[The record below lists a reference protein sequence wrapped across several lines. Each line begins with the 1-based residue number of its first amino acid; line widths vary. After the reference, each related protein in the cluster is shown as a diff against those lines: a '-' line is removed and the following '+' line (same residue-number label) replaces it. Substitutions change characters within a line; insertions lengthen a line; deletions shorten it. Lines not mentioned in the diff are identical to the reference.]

1 MDPSY
6 PEDRL
11 TIYAEDSH
19 AAVVLAQAHNLD
31 LASRISSNVM
41 CMHECIPGPHET
53 FENPEVRGIEP
64 ESTCL
69 VLFTSGSTGRPKGV
83 QHGHRHLREVIM
95 GTVDY
100 FGLTSEDIILMTNTI
115 CFDVHMIQMYPP
127 LVTGG
132 RLVLAKPDGHM
143 DPDYIASKIV
153 QHNVSGLIF
162 TVPFLAKLYVQ
173 SPVFDKPYVH
183 MKHWGM
189 GGDAVPLDIVH
200 QMQRIFPS
208 MDGPV
213 DSYGPTEG
221 NVVTQYRFP
230 PGAKCSLIG
239 VPDINVHCGIVDS
252 TMQMLPRGVPGELL
266 LSGPRMALG
275 YYGKPELTA
284 EKFVPNPLFSWIEQ
298 RMPESMKDMYKIAY
312 RTGDL
317 VRLRDDGNL
326 EYLGRIDRQVKIN
339 GVRIELGEVEGV
351 IRGLQGVQ
359 NAVCSAVKRKE
370 NEGKVLVAYVVP
382 ESVSAAE
389 VIGHCSKELLPSM
402 VPSHV
407 VSMETFP
414 LLPNG
419 KVDVKNLPDP
429 HWKSTEEEFS
439 PAVTDMEGKIEQIW
453 MNVLDRQEPISM
465 TSSFFSIGGDSLL
478 ANQVIGQLRREL
490 ENQEITVS
498 MLFENTTIR
507 SLACALAN
515 ILSDNNTAKR
525 WTTLRS
531 TTIKVKPTSSFLSR
545 QNISQNAFL
554 GLLGRSKTIRRQIQ
568 ENDLTGEHQDKV
580 ILSAE
585 STNIAKYASADR
597 KSRMP
602 FIVYLV
608 LQLICSS
615 LIPCV
620 FPSLAVCFCLLTHL
634 ALKNFS
640 CILVVFVSPIVYAI
654 CMNFGSL
661 AILIILKGI
670 LFPKKMAAGVY
681 PLHGSVYLRWIF
693 LRCLQ
698 HKVIEYNFRYVRRT
712 QMIVAIYNALGAN
725 IRYNVILDSPNIVDP
740 DLITMQG
747 LSTLGEGASV
757 KGSFIVPAGVLGKQA
772 ALVLSPSRIGISCD
786 IGLAANVQAG
796 GHIFS
801 GHSLKPYGTL
811 SQSTDVLDTEKM
823 KEIYPHFYP
832 EAFLK
837 PGFVLFATLIQWSV
851 LYLCCLPVS
860 AVCISAARLVMFFM
874 QIPDFSDS
882 VMSLATF
889 IFMEILFIK
898 LVASFC
904 MPKIINAVLI
914 YYKRTLMGPLRP
926 GRNLVTDSLD
936 CLAYCIYRKLMDIP
950 YFNYWATAVPL
961 GLNIDP
967 STGIKDG
974 ISEHDAVT
982 IQARGTSGG
991 KTYFRTVNASGTI
1004 MGILIGEEVSCG
1016 NSAFFPGCKVGDRSH
1031 VGNETAVQCKKV
1043 IPMDVQVQADR
1054 IIEFGSVI
1062 HSSGRKETA
1071 PPFSTTSQIAFKKEA
1086 PWNIAYW
1093 LLVHVPMVSLVPL
1106 SASYHYSLVIPGM
1119 ILSSALH
1126 FVANAAWIRM
1136 RLLHLRFK
1144 DIVKDGESLR
1154 NSPECHAAYLQ
1165 AAFGIFGL
1173 SDFLWPIIGTPI
1185 YNYILRYI
1193 MGLEVH
1199 PNAII
1204 HTAIMIEAHLWNI
1217 GNAVLDYATMVVP
1230 HYMKSGG
1237 YWFHAVNVPDGAWI
1251 GANCRIL
1258 VPSNM
1263 EGDSRVLPGTTIL
1276 PRERILRG
1284 TVWSGIPG
1292 APVTKHLVKE
1302 DMKTD

>member
-31 LASRISSNVM
+31 LACRVASNIL
-41 CMHECIPGPHET
+41 CMHECIPGPDEAY
-53 FENPEVRGIEP
+53 ENPQIKGIGP

-83 QHGHRHLREVIM
+83 HHAHRHLREVIM

-100 FGLTSEDIILMTNTI
+100 FGLTSEDVILMTNTI

-127 LVTGG
+127 LVAGG
-132 RLVLAKPDGHM
+132 RLILAKPDGHM

-153 QHNVSGLIF
+153 EHNVTGLIF
-162 TVPFLAKLYVQ
+162 TVPFLAKMYVQ
-173 SPVFDKPYVH
+173 SPIFDQPYAH

-200 QMQRIFPS
+200 HMQRIFPS

-230 PGAKCSLIG
+230 LGAQCSLIG

-275 YYGKPELTA
+275 YYGKPDLTA
-284 EKFVPNPLFSWIEQ
+284 EKFIPNPLFSWIEQ
-298 RMPESMKDMYKIAY
+298 RVPDSMKDMYKIAY

-351 IRGLQGVQ
+351 IRGIQGVQ

-370 NEGKVLVAYVVP
+370 SEGKVLVAYVVP
-382 ESVSAAE
+382 ESVSEAE
-389 VIGHCSKELLPSM
+389 VIGSCSKELLPSM

-407 VSMETFP
+407 VCMKTFP

-419 KVDVKNLPDP
+419 KVDVKSLPHPD
-429 HWKSTEEEFS
+429 WNSTEEEFA
-439 PAVTDMEGKIEQIW
+439 PAETEVEGKIEQIW

-490 ENQEITVS
+490 DNQEITVS

-507 SLACALAN
+507 SLASVIAN
-515 ILSDNNTAKR
+515 ILSDDNNTKNR

-531 TTIKVKPTSSFLSR
+531 TTIKVKPSSSFLSR
-545 QNISQNAFL
+545 QNISKNAFL
-554 GLLGRSKTIRRQIQ
+554 GLLGRSKTITRQML
-568 ENDLTGEHQDKV
+568 ENDSTDEHQDKV

-608 LQLICSS
+608 LQLISSS

-620 FPSLAVCFCLLTHL
+620 FPSLTVCFCLLMHL
-634 ALKNFS
+634 ALKHFS
-640 CILVVFVSPIVYAI
+640 GILIVLACPIVYAI

-661 AILIILKGI
+661 AILIILKRM

-681 PLHGSVYLRWIF
+681 PVHGSVYLKWIF
-693 LRCLQ
+693 FRCLQ
-698 HKVIEYNFRYVRRT
+698 HKVIEYNFRYVRRSPL
-712 QMIVAIYNALGAN
+712 IVAIFNALGAN
-725 IRYNVILDSPNIVDP
+725 IRYNVILDSPNVVDP
-740 DLITMQG
+740 DLITMQSM
-747 LSTLGEGASV
+747 STLGEGASV

-823 KEIYPHFYP
+823 KELYPHFYP

-837 PGFVLFATLIQWSV
+837 PGFVFCATLIQWLI

-860 AVCISAARLVMFFM
+860 VVCISAAKLVMYFM
-874 QIPDFSDS
+874 QIPDISDS
-882 VMSLATF
+882 VISLSTF
-889 IFMEILFIK
+889 ILMEILLIK
-898 LVASFC
+898 WVANLC
-904 MPKIINAVLI
+904 MPKLVNAVVI
-914 YYKRTLMGPLRP
+914 YYKRTFMGPLRP

-950 YFNYWATAVPL
+950 YFNYYATAVPL
-961 GLNIDP
+961 GLNIDK

-974 ISEHDAVT
+974 IYEHDAVT

-991 KTYFRTVNASGTI
+991 KTYFRTVNTTGTI
-1004 MGILIGEEVSCG
+1004 MGIQIGEEVSCG
-1016 NSAFFPGCKVGDRSH
+1016 NCAFFPGSKVGDRSQ
-1031 VGNETAVQCKKV
+1031 VGNETSLPCKKV

-1054 IIEFGSVI
+1054 IIELGSAMQRN
-1062 HSSGRKETA
+1062 GRKETP
-1071 PPFSTTSQIAFKKEA
+1071 PPFSISSQIALKKET

-1093 LLVHVPMVSLVPL
+1093 ILIHIPTLSLVPL
-1106 SASYHYSLVIPGM
+1106 LASYHCSLVIPGM
-1119 ILSSALH
+1119 IMSSALH
-1126 FVANAAWIRM
+1126 FVTNAAWIRL
-1136 RLLHLRFK
+1136 RLVHLRFK
-1144 DIVKDGESLR
+1144 DIVKDGESLC

-1173 SDFLWPIIGTPI
+1173 SDFLWPVIGTPI
-1185 YNYILRYI
+1185 YNYILRYV

-1204 HTAIMIEAHLWNI
+1204 HTAIMIEAHLWKI

-1230 HYMKSGG
+1230 HYMKSGS
-1237 YWFHAVNVPDGAWI
+1237 YWFHDVNVPDGAWI

-1258 VPSNM
+1258 VPSSM
-1263 EGDSRVLPGTTIL
+1263 ESDSRVLPGTTIL
-1276 PRERILRG
+1276 PRECISRG

-1292 APVTKHLVKE
+1292 APVTKHVVK
-1302 DMKTD
+1302 KI